1 MTDPDR
7 GWTVFCQEEAA
18 ADLHA
23 MPRPLFDAVLRYLI
37 RFATEAGDAIDLGA
51 PPPGSPR
58 DPEHLRYDHTIP
70 GHPVI
75 IEYLVVR
82 DIREFRITTVLW
94 LG

>member
-23 MPRPLFDAVLRYLI
+23 MPSPLFEAVLTYLVH
-37 RFATEAGDAIDLGA
+37 FATQAGAAINAGA
-51 PPPGSPR
+51 QPPGTPR
-58 DPEHLRYDHTIP
+58 DNAGHRYDLCIP

-75 IEYLVVR
+75 IEYLVVQ
-82 DIREFRITTVLW
+82 DIKEFRITTVLW